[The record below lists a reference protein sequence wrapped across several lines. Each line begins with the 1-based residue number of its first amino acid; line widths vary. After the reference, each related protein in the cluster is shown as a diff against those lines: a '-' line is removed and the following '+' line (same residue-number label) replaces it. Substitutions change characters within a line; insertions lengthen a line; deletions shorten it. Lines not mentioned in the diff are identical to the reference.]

1 MANAPSEPI
10 TKHVRLCVGCAQHDD
25 HPRHVIAMA
34 GGQVANWHMDCH
46 VLATD
51 CEVCAAQLAA
61 CDTSTA
67 SDGVIGDELQTR
79 LIALRDTKED

>member
-1 MANAPSEPI
+1 MANQPAEPI

-25 HPRHVIAMA
+25 HPRHVIAMP

-51 CEVCAAQLAA
+51 CEVCTKQIADA
-61 CDTSTA
+61 
-67 SDGVIGDELQTR
+67 DGAKGDELR
-79 LIALRDTKED
+79 GHLLSLPKED